1 MVDAFSHRNNV
12 LFYYT
17 IISLN
22 SNKNFRK
29 TLYFFR
35 NIPERNIA
43 CCLRKSKLIH
53 RINYWY
59 ATQQEKLCLTNFT
72 RYATQKSGTRI
83 FPDSDTTRF

>member
-17 IISLN
+17 IIFLN

-35 NIPERNIA
+35 NIPERA
-43 CCLRKSKLIH
+43 L
-53 RINYWY
+53 
-59 ATQQEKLCLTNFT
+59 T

>member
-17 IISLN
+17 IIFLN

-35 NIPERNIA
+35 NIPERA
-43 CCLRKSKLIH
+43 L
-53 RINYWY
+53 
-59 ATQQEKLCLTNFT
+59 T
-72 RYATQKSGTRI
+72 RYATQPKSGTRI
-83 FPDSDTTRF
+83 FPDFDTTRF

>member
-17 IISLN
+17 IIFLN

-29 TLYFFR
+29 TLYVPKEIQTLYFFR
-35 NIPERNIA
+35 NIPERA
-43 CCLRKSKLIH
+43 L
-53 RINYWY
+53 
-59 ATQQEKLCLTNFT
+59 T
-72 RYATQKSGTRI
+72 RYATQPKSGTRI

>member
-1 MVDAFSHRNNV
+1 MVDAFSHKNNV

-17 IISLN
+17 IIFLN

-35 NIPERNIA
+35 NIPERA
-43 CCLRKSKLIH
+43 L
-53 RINYWY
+53 
-59 ATQQEKLCLTNFT
+59 T
-72 RYATQKSGTRI
+72 RYATQQKSGTRN

>member
-17 IISLN
+17 IIFLN

-29 TLYFFR
+29 TLYFFQ

-53 RINYWY
+53 RANY
-59 ATQQEKLCLTNFT
+59 
-72 RYATQKSGTRI
+72 
-83 FPDSDTTRF
+83 

>member
-1 MVDAFSHRNNV
+1 MVDAFSHRDNV

-17 IISLN
+17 IIFLN

-35 NIPERNIA
+35 NIPERA
-43 CCLRKSKLIH
+43 L
-53 RINYWY
+53 
-59 ATQQEKLCLTNFT
+59 T
-72 RYATQKSGTRI
+72 RYATQPKSGTRI

>member
-17 IISLN
+17 IIFLN

-35 NIPERNIA
+35 NIPERA
-43 CCLRKSKLIH
+43 L
-53 RINYWY
+53 
-59 ATQQEKLCLTNFT
+59 T
-72 RYATQKSGTRI
+72 RYATQPKSGTRI

>member
-17 IISLN
+17 IIFLN
-22 SNKNFRK
+22 SNKNFWK

-35 NIPERNIA
+35 NIPERA
-43 CCLRKSKLIH
+43 L
-53 RINYWY
+53 
-59 ATQQEKLCLTNFT
+59 T

>member
-17 IISLN
+17 IIFLN

-35 NIPERNIA
+35 NISERNIA

-53 RINYWY
+53 RTNY
-59 ATQQEKLCLTNFT
+59 
-72 RYATQKSGTRI
+72 
-83 FPDSDTTRF
+83 

>member
-17 IISLN
+17 IIFLN
-22 SNKNFRK
+22 SNRNFRK

-35 NIPERNIA
+35 NIPERA
-43 CCLRKSKLIH
+43 L
-53 RINYWY
+53 
-59 ATQQEKLCLTNFT
+59 T
-72 RYATQKSGTRI
+72 RYATQKSDTRI

>member
-17 IISLN
+17 IIFLN

-35 NIPERNIA
+35 NISERNIA

-53 RINYWY
+53 RTNYGF
-59 ATQQEKLCLTNFT
+59 AMQEK
-72 RYATQKSGTRI
+72 
-83 FPDSDTTRF
+83 DTTWQLKIAR

>member
-17 IISLN
+17 IIFLN

-35 NIPERNIA
+35 NIPERV
-43 CCLRKSKLIH
+43 L
-53 RINYWY
+53 
-59 ATQQEKLCLTNFT
+59 T
-72 RYATQKSGTRI
+72 RYATQQKSGTRT
-83 FPDSDTTRF
+83 FPDSDTT

>member
-17 IISLN
+17 IIFLN

-35 NIPERNIA
+35 HIPERA
-43 CCLRKSKLIH
+43 L
-53 RINYWY
+53 
-59 ATQQEKLCLTNFT
+59 T
-72 RYATQKSGTRI
+72 RYATQPKSGTRI

>member
-17 IISLN
+17 IIFLN

-35 NIPERNIA
+35 NIPERA
-43 CCLRKSKLIH
+43 L
-53 RINYWY
+53 
-59 ATQQEKLCLTNFT
+59 T
-72 RYATQKSGTRI
+72 RYVTQQKSGTRI

>member
-17 IISLN
+17 IIFLN

-35 NIPERNIA
+35 NISVPNIA

-53 RINYWY
+53 RINY
-59 ATQQEKLCLTNFT
+59 
-72 RYATQKSGTRI
+72 
-83 FPDSDTTRF
+83 

>member
-17 IISLN
+17 IIFLN

-35 NIPERNIA
+35 NIPERA
-43 CCLRKSKLIH
+43 L
-53 RINYWY
+53 
-59 ATQQEKLCLTNFT
+59 T
-72 RYATQKSGTRI
+72 RYATQPKSGTRI
-83 FPDSDTTRF
+83 FADSDTTRF

>member
-17 IISLN
+17 IIFLN

-35 NIPERNIA
+35 NIPERA
-43 CCLRKSKLIH
+43 L
-53 RINYWY
+53 
-59 ATQQEKLCLTNFT
+59 T
-72 RYATQKSGTRI
+72 RYAMQQKAVPES
-83 FPDSDTTRF
+83 FPILIPLDFNL

>member
-17 IISLN
+17 IIFLN

-35 NIPERNIA
+35 NIPERA
-43 CCLRKSKLIH
+43 L
-53 RINYWY
+53 
-59 ATQQEKLCLTNFT
+59 T
-72 RYATQKSGTRI
+72 RYATQ
-83 FPDSDTTRF
+83 

>member
-17 IISLN
+17 IIFLN

-35 NIPERNIA
+35 NIPERA
-43 CCLRKSKLIH
+43 L
-53 RINYWY
+53 
-59 ATQQEKLCLTNFT
+59 T
-72 RYATQKSGTRI
+72 RYATQTKSGTRI

>member
-17 IISLN
+17 IIFLN

-35 NIPERNIA
+35 NIPERA
-43 CCLRKSKLIH
+43 L
-53 RINYWY
+53 
-59 ATQQEKLCLTNFT
+59 T
-72 RYATQKSGTRI
+72 RYATQPKSGTRI
-83 FPDSDTTRF
+83 FPASDTARF

>member
-17 IISLN
+17 IIFLN

-35 NIPERNIA
+35 NIPERA
-43 CCLRKSKLIH
+43 L
-53 RINYWY
+53 
-59 ATQQEKLCLTNFT
+59 T
-72 RYATQKSGTRI
+72 RYATQPKSGTRI
-83 FPDSDTTRF
+83 FPDSNTTRF

>member
-17 IISLN
+17 IIFLN
-22 SNKNFRK
+22 GNKNFRK

-35 NIPERNIA
+35 NIPERA
-43 CCLRKSKLIH
+43 L
-53 RINYWY
+53 
-59 ATQQEKLCLTNFT
+59 T
-72 RYATQKSGTRI
+72 RYATQPKSGTRI